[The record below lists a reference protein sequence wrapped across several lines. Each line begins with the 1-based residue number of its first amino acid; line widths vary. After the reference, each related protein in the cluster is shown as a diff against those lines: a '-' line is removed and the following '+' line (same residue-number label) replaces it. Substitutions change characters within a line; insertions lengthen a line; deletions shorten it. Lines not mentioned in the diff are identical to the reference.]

1 MFEGV
6 TFGVKHSYHNYSLM
20 LAAPPV
26 VSPPVPREH
35 WVTIPGMDGALDLS
49 KVQTGFMQYE
59 MRTIAMHFV
68 FVGPRGDW
76 PNVLSEI
83 LNDIHGKDMH
93 ITLDN
98 DPDYYY
104 DGIVK
109 AEKYEPKQAHFGL
122 SVICTVQ
129 PFKYAR
135 DGSKGGF

>member
-1 MFEGV
+1 MLEGV
-6 TFGVKHSYHNYSLM
+6 TFGVRHSYTTYGLM
-20 LAAPPV
+20 LAAQPV
-26 VSPPVPREH
+26 ISPPVPREH

-59 MRTIAMHFV
+59 MRTISMRFV
-68 FVGPRGDW
+68 YVGPRGDW
-76 PNVLSEI
+76 PAVYSEI
-83 LNDIHGKDMH
+83 LNDIHGKNLH
-93 ITLDN
+93 IIMDN

-109 AEKYEPKQAHFGL
+109 VEQYEPKKAHFGL

-129 PFKYAR
+129 PFKYAL